1 MIHQNNGIIQ
11 RFSKRSVANLGFI
24 EFGGLLSFKYKEKK
38 NQRKIRNLL
47 YLALSSLVML
57 VFNPLKHRT
66 SQEQSLKRKEKKSY
80 YSHNLVNHD
89 EGILLLTN
97 QVHTIFFFKKRRIK
111 TTIFEGSNK
120 VKYIYEKSFFFY
132 SIIITD

>member
-1 MIHQNNGIIQ
+1 
-11 RFSKRSVANLGFI
+11 
-24 EFGGLLSFKYKEKK
+24 
-38 NQRKIRNLL
+38 
-47 YLALSSLVML
+47 ML
-57 VFNPLKHRT
+57 VFNPLKHQT

-97 QVHTIFFFKKRRIK
+97 QVHTIFYFFKKRGIK

-120 VKYIYEKSFFFY
+120 VKYIYEKSCFFY

>member
-1 MIHQNNGIIQ
+1 
-11 RFSKRSVANLGFI
+11 
-24 EFGGLLSFKYKEKK
+24 
-38 NQRKIRNLL
+38 
-47 YLALSSLVML
+47 ML

-97 QVHTIFFFKKRRIK
+97 QVHTIFFFLK
-111 TTIFEGSNK
+111 E
-120 VKYIYEKSFFFY
+120 E
-132 SIIITD
+132 

>member
-1 MIHQNNGIIQ
+1 
-11 RFSKRSVANLGFI
+11 
-24 EFGGLLSFKYKEKK
+24 
-38 NQRKIRNLL
+38 
-47 YLALSSLVML
+47 ML

-97 QVHTIFFFKKRRIK
+97 QEHKNFFFFLKGRIK

-120 VKYIYEKSFFFY
+120 VKYIHIYIYIYIYEKSCFFF
-132 SIIITD
+132 SIIIID

>member
-1 MIHQNNGIIQ
+1 MINQNKGIIQ

-47 YLALSSLVML
+47 CLALSSLVML

-97 QVHTIFFFKKRRIK
+97 QVHTIFFFFVKKR
-111 TTIFEGSNK
+111 NK
-120 VKYIYEKSFFFY
+120 NNNI
-132 SIIITD
+132 